1 MERENGI
8 RTDGMAGGLA
18 RRLLERS
25 MPESTNEDDG
35 TMPDLDSLIARN
47 RELQQRLEAVGEERT
62 RLSSGNQ
69 RLRRQLSALNETSRK
84 LNEANRREREC
95 AAREERCR
103 RIERREAELA
113 DGEARLRRDRSRLDA
128 ERDGMEDEIGRR
140 VAERCGLERA
150 RLEREAADR
159 LGFGRRLLFVLV
171 TGTCVFASIMLF
183 AVMAGQW
190 RALLASLPE
199 WVRGRSEQVGSVVRW
214 VSAMLMEF
222 GRASQS
228 WWYRPL
234 LLMAGILVLALAAA
248 MGVLVYSAGRT
259 AMDAWREYRAWNTLP
274 VHMVFWTFLASGTLV
289 VSVEVGRMVGGRV
302 HWLTLWI
309 VLAVSAFI
317 AYHRILS
324 RRVDDFI
331 RDNR

>member
-1 MERENGI
+1 
-8 RTDGMAGGLA
+8 
-18 RRLLERS
+18 
-25 MPESTNEDDG
+25 MPQGKSVVD
-35 TMPDLDSLIARN
+35 A
-47 RELQQRLEAVGEERT
+47 
-62 RLSSGNQ
+62 SSGG
-69 RLRRQLSALNETSRK
+69 RLNSRT
-84 LNEANRREREC
+84 
-95 AAREERCR
+95 ARPGF
-103 RIERREAELA
+103 AGTVPGWTPNA
-113 DGEARLRRDRSRLDA
+113 TAWKTRS
-128 ERDGMEDEIGRR
+128 ED
-140 VAERCGLERA
+140 
-150 RLEREAADR
+150 
-159 LGFGRRLLFVLV
+159 
-171 TGTCVFASIMLF
+171 
-183 AVMAGQW
+183 GQW

-199 WVRGRSEQVGSVVRW
+199 WVRGRSEQVGSVGRW

-234 LLMAGILVLALAAA
+234 LLMSGILVLALAAA

-259 AMDAWREYRAWNTLP
+259 AMDAWREHRAWNTLP

-331 RDNR
+331 RDNG

>member
-1 MERENGI
+1 
-8 RTDGMAGGLA
+8 
-18 RRLLERS
+18 
-25 MPESTNEDDG
+25 
-35 TMPDLDSLIARN
+35 
-47 RELQQRLEAVGEERT
+47 
-62 RLSSGNQ
+62 
-69 RLRRQLSALNETSRK
+69 
-84 LNEANRREREC
+84 
-95 AAREERCR
+95 
-103 RIERREAELA
+103 
-113 DGEARLRRDRSRLDA
+113 
-128 ERDGMEDEIGRR
+128 MEDEIGRR

-159 LGFGRRLLFVLV
+159 LGFGRRLLFVLA

-190 RALLASLPE
+190 RALLASLLE

-214 VSAMLMEF
+214 VSAMLMKF

-259 AMDAWREYRAWNTLP
+259 AMDAWREHRAWNTLP

-309 VLAVSAFI
+309 VLVVSALI

-331 RDNR
+331 RGNR